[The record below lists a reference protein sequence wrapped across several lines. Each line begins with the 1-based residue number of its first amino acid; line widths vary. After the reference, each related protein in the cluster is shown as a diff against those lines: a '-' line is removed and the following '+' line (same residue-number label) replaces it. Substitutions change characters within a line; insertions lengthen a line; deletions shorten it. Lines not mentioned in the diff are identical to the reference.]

1 MSTRV
6 RRLVLFAALAGTLGL
21 VIFDFM
27 REERATGAS
36 TQSTPGAGSADT
48 KAEGPSRSGAGGD
61 PNLLALPE
69 RSHFGEFS
77 AELFGSHNWQPP
89 AIKSGAVLPSAPTA
103 PPMPYK
109 YAGKLVQGG
118 LSSVLLAKGDSV
130 FPIEEGQTLDGVYR
144 VESIGETRI
153 TLTYLP
159 LKHKE
164 TIPVFSTLPVAVS
177 PGQSGAAA
185 VGGGPGAPA
194 AAVTAPGGPA
204 TGAILAAAPQPGNTR
219 TLPRG
224 APTPE
229 SGPARLL
236 WEGPQRVKVGSRFEV
251 ALRLTSGQPLHAS
264 PMQLRFD
271 PAYLEFVAV
280 KPGKFFGGGDRNFS
294 YRANPDG
301 SIFVGAS
308 SPNPAPAS
316 DAELLVL
323 TFKPVRATP
332 VAELS
337 VASLNLQG
345 PAGRPIAFGHP
356 GAFRTA
362 ITP

>member
-21 VIFDFM
+21 VILEFIRDD
-27 REERATGAS
+27 RTTSVS
-36 TQSTPGAGSADT
+36 TRPAPDVRSADT
-48 KAEGPSRSGAGGD
+48 KGQSPSLSGTGGD
-61 PNLLALPE
+61 ARLLTLPE
-69 RSHFGEFS
+69 RSPIGDSRTGLFS
-77 AELFGSHNWQPP
+77 SHSWQPP
-89 AIKSGAVLPSAPTA
+89 APRTAAIIAAAPAA
-103 PPMPYK
+103 PPMPYR

-118 LSSVLLAKGDSV
+118 ELSVLLSKGDTV
-130 FPIEEGQTLDGVYR
+130 FPIKVGETLDGAYR
-144 VESIGETRI
+144 VEAIGESRI
-153 TLTYLP
+153 TLIYLP

-164 TIPVFSTLPVAVS
+164 SIPVFSSLLDSGPV
-177 PGQSGAAA
+177 SGASSAAAQGGAQVASAVAA
-185 VGGGPGAPA
+185 VTQGPASAGAVPASAPA
-194 AAVTAPGGPA
+194 AGSPPPGAAGPA
-204 TGAILAAAPQPGNTR
+204 
-219 TLPRG
+219 
-224 APTPE
+224 E

-236 WEGPQRVKVGSRFEV
+236 WTGPRQVRLGARFDV
-251 ALRLTSGQPLHAS
+251 ALKVTSGQPLHAS

-323 TFKPVRATP
+323 TFKPVRTTP